1 MDGPPA
7 EMRQP
12 ESGGYQVAPVTTVS
26 LVEQVLAR
34 LEALFAAGAFRPGER
49 LNEAR
54 LAADMQVSRGPLR
67 EAARMLAQRGWLVTQ
82 ANRGF
87 FVRRFELS
95 EVFEIY
101 QARRTLETVALEES
115 LPAMSEEDEAGLQAA
130 FAQIETHASAPDDP
144 AFIAAI
150 MEFHRKICALG
161 KNRVLLRAFD
171 EAARDT
177 MLMIAFIGGVKANP
191 DEFVRRNRRI
201 LDLLLSR
208 DAAAAAKEIRSYID
222 IGFSEVEAF
231 IAAQA
236 ESGS

>member
-1 MDGPPA
+1 MDGSSV

-12 ESGGYQVAPVTTVS
+12 DSGSYHVAPVTTVS
-26 LVEQVLAR
+26 LVEQVLTR

-54 LAADMQVSRGPLR
+54 LAADMQISRGPLR

-87 FVRRFELS
+87 FVRRFEFS

-101 QARRTLETVALEES
+101 QARRVLETVALQEA
-115 LPAMSEEDEAGLQAA
+115 LPTMSEEEAAGLQSA
-130 FAQIETHASAPDDP
+130 FAQIEMHASAPDDP

-150 MEFHRKICALG
+150 MDFHRKICALG

-177 MLMIAFIGGVKANP
+177 MLMIAFLGGVKANP
-191 DEFVRRNRRI
+191 EEFVRRNRCI

-208 DAAAAAKEIRSYID
+208 DAAAAAEEIRSYID

-236 ESGS
+236 DD